1 MTEFNAEII
10 IQLDWSEMDLFGH
23 INNVAYYKYM
33 QAARV
38 SYIEGI
44 GINTYKPEDKKSFA
58 VAASSCQFKQPLY
71 YPGHVVVKTKV
82 EWIKN
87 TSFQLIHYIFNNK
100 GELCAEGMDVI
111 VLFDYNVNQKMEVSD
126 VIRERISS
134 IEKKSFN

>member
-1 MTEFNAEII
+1 MTDFNTEIT

-38 SYIEGI
+38 NYIEGL
-44 GINTYKPEDKKSFA
+44 GINTFNPENKESFA
-58 VAASSCQFKQPLY
+58 VAASSCQFKKPLY
-71 YPGHVVVKTKV
+71 YPGHIMVKTKV

-87 TSFQLIHYIFNNK
+87 TSFQLTHHIFNSA
-100 GELCAEGMDVI
+100 GELCAEGTDVI
-111 VLFDYNVNQKMEVSD
+111 VLFDYHVNQKMEVSD

-134 IEKKSFN
+134 TEKKSFN